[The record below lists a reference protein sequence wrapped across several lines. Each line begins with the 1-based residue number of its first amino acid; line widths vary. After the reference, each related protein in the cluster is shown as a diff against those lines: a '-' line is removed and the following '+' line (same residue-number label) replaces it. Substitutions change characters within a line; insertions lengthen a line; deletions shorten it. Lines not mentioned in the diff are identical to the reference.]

1 MHLRSE
7 CQTFRSD
14 CATGNLDKSP
24 VSGSPE
30 RAWEFLAFGDTND
43 PRGFYRLL
51 VEHTDRLRI
60 RNYSE
65 ATIKKRITYVR
76 GFAIWCQDRDLTCA
90 IHITKPILESYQRHL
105 YRYRKSNGQPLSWGS
120 QHLALKEIRTYFA
133 WLAKMNHI
141 AFSPA
146 ADLELP
152 RQPKTL
158 PKAILTADEV
168 EQVLAQP
175 DVTTPIGLRDRA
187 ILETFYSTGI
197 RRFQLCALR
206 LDEIQVDR
214 RALFIDRGKGQK
226 DRYIPIGTRALLWI
240 ARYVEGV
247 RDKFS
252 TPASDNTLFLTIHG
266 TEFEPDTITEY
277 GRRYIQAAGIDK
289 PGACHIYRHTM
300 ATLMHE
306 NGADLT
312 LIQQILGHA
321 KSDTTQVY
329 ARTSIR
335 RLQEIHDKTHPAE
348 RKED

>member
-1 MHLRSE
+1 MS
-7 CQTFRSD
+7 
-14 CATGNLDKSP
+14 KSKP
-24 VSGSPE
+24 ARFKS
-30 RAWEFLAFGDTND
+30 FGDTTD

-51 VEHTDRLRI
+51 VEHTEWLRM

-76 GFAIWCQDRDLTCA
+76 QFAQWCHDRDLSYPT
-90 IHITKPILESYQRHL
+90 HITKPILESYQRHL
-105 YRYRKSNGQPLSWGS
+105 FRYRKANGQPLSWGS
-120 QHLALKEIRTYFA
+120 QHLALKEIRSYFA
-133 WLAKMNHI
+133 WLAKLNHI

-146 ADLELP
+146 AELDLP

-158 PKAILTADEV
+158 PKAILTVDEV

-197 RRFQLCALR
+197 RRFELCSLR
-206 LDEIQVDR
+206 LDEIQVER
-214 RALFIDRGKGQK
+214 RALFIDQGKGKK

-240 ARYVEGV
+240 ARYVDGV
-247 RDKFS
+247 RDQFA

-266 TEFEPDTITEY
+266 TPIEADTLTEY

-289 PGACHIYRHTM
+289 PGACHVYRHSM
-300 ATLMHE
+300 ATAMHE

-321 KSDTTQVY
+321 KSDTTQIY

-335 RLQEIHDKTHPAE
+335 KLLDIHDKTHPAE
-348 RKED
+348 QEEK